1 MCVCVCVCA
10 HAWVRTC
17 LVGECDLCAHD
28 TLICSVV
35 RLDVCAGSPVSQ
47 SAQNDENSL
56 RYLLTL
62 ILCQASNRFECHLTH
77 AFWSHSLLMPSTFG
91 IFPAKC
97 HCRRRTWQ
105 RKKKRKM
112 RRFVFSQDRAVWRF
126 VSRSEWKASNFC
138 CSKWQQTTRND
149 GWNALKSAESLTDG

>member
-105 RKKKRKM
+105 RKKKEKCGVSFFPRTELCDGSLAEVNEKPLI
-112 RRFVFSQDRAVWRF
+112 FVVQSDNKQQGMMAETLWSQQ
-126 VSRSEWKASNFC
+126 SH
-138 CSKWQQTTRND
+138 
-149 GWNALKSAESLTDG
+149 